1 MKEKR
6 RKLDKSVE
14 LVSKKEVEWL
24 VLNPVDVN
32 RTHIIQIN
40 DHKLPKCLK
49 ELEES
54 GEKVFIPLPKPSIN
68 IEKCKPWQEPIW
80 SVQLPYSV
88 CETAFSQVGLFLD

>member
-32 RTHIIQIN
+32 RTHSIQIN
-40 DHKLPKCLK
+40 DRKLPKSLK
-49 ELEES
+49 ELQES
-54 GEKVFIPLPKPSIN
+54 GEKLFIPLPKPS
-68 IEKCKPWQEPIW
+68 
-80 SVQLPYSV
+80 
-88 CETAFSQVGLFLD
+88 